1 MKISPILIYKNN
13 QLNKVYNNRTLRQ
26 NSLDN
31 KFDSV
36 VFTSNPTSNRIRDR
50 LSSLKDAEGNS
61 AIPSMRV
68 SMLLRE
74 CTNNDRLTRLIDR
87 LSDDV
92 LKSIDWENFCY
103 VVSEYDINPDEFM
116 GNIAVLNSMSEQLL
130 KKFVSLTQVLFTRD
144 LHPAMFMQSLKD
156 NKAATNENIS
166 KIVVKSEKTDE
177 KEIKNTFKYY
187 DNNHE
192 LFSKDTV
199 LFDSDGEIKLKEK
212 ESIIQQE
219 GSAIKSE
226 RQIDDY
232 STNKQYLVD
241 SDISRVSK
249 KTLIPQ
255 YELCVE
261 KGEEGIKQITYRYH
275 TPISGIYNVCE
286 IIPGEEPTN
295 IAFATQND
303 DEIHVRKK
311 MKSYEGI
318 STLYS
323 LDLKRDGQKTLTY
336 IISDTQGKVL
346 MSKNCSVQKINENS
360 YITNVNGRAYVTT
373 YYPDNHSL
381 DILDI
386 NEGNEYTYA
395 LDNFVDPANRGLI
408 NLIISMEAPELQR
421 LLLNTS
427 SIHEC
432 AWYQSHYDDFESFDI
447 HTDRSIFD
455 LHHELGHAIDFN
467 NGNIGSISRQLS
479 TDEEFRRILE
489 EEKAIYNK
497 NSTVTQRNFLKHLCT
512 NKKTS
517 NYESEAFAEAYA
529 LMNGLQ
535 EHDEISSRSDYFQQ
549 HFPRTIAKVYEI
561 INRQAHKAPICFF

>member
-13 QLNKVYNNRTLRQ
+13 HLNVVYSNKTLRQ

-31 KFDSV
+31 KSDSV
-36 VFTSNPTSNRIRDR
+36 VFTSNPTNNRIRDR

-61 AIPSMRV
+61 AITSMRV

-187 DNNHE
+187 DKNHE

-199 LFDSDGEIKLKEK
+199 LFDSDGGIKLKEK
-212 ESIIQQE
+212 ESIIQQD

-261 KGEEGIKQITYRYH
+261 KGEEGIKLITYRYH
-275 TPISGIYNVCE
+275 TPISGVYNVCE

-323 LDLKRDGQKTLTY
+323 LDLKKDGQKTLTY

-421 LLLNTS
+421 LLLNAS

-497 NSTVTQRNFLKHLCT
+497 NSTVTQRGFLKHLCT

-561 INRQAHKAPICFF
+561 INR